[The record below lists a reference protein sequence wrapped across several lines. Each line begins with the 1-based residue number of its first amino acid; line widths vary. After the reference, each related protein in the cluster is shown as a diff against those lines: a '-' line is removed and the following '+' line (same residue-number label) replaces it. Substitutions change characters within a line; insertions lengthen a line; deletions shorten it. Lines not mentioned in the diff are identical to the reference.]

1 MQAIPSAMQSALSG
15 LQRYSQQVDRAAERI
30 SRGFELDV
38 SARDPVNAAPGDP
51 LSTAQA
57 GREPDYLD
65 AVVDMMTAQR
75 AFSAQLRVIET
86 ADQMAL
92 ETMNLERSPPRA

>member
-1 MQAIPSAMQSALSG
+1 MQAIPSAMQSARMG
-15 LQRYSQQVDRAAERI
+15 LQRSSLQMDRAAEAI
-30 SRGFELDV
+30 SRSFELDV
-38 SARDPVNAAPGDP
+38 SQLDPVNAAPP
-51 LSTAQA
+51 QLAPAA
-57 GREPDYLD
+57 GRQPEYLD
-65 AVVDMMTAQR
+65 AVVDMMLAQR